1 MKKII
6 LCGIALVAGLMS
18 CTEDYK
24 DWANP
29 QNNAGGEASPKLEM
43 MVEPTAGV
51 IDFATET
58 SDMIQ
63 LFTTNLQE
71 GQVDSYSLQITGDG
85 VDKIVEATC
94 DAEGKMTADKLKS
107 VVKDLFG
114 AAPVQR
120 TLFIKVSAEVKVIS
134 EEGVVVVKRS
144 ANPFE
149 MKVTLD
155 APYIDENGYYVV
167 GNIDG
172 WTYTRVDAYHM
183 KNNGGD
189 VYDNPEFTVDI
200 DAVDGIDTYEIK
212 MIPAADF
219 KDDGSV
225 DSWARTLTALPG
237 VTTKD
242 YEGTFS
248 NTNAGDN
255 IKFDATEDAESYTIT
270 INAMTCTYTIEA
282 NMGGDKSIFD
292 TDPIL
297 YLTGNNYGW
306 GSTWVPLVPIH
317 SNPTKSWRIIYL
329 HKGEEFK
336 FAPQAGWGDDFGMS
350 ATIEDKAGLEPSGD
364 NNIIVGNAG
373 WYLILVDNTEGARK
387 VTFLKPEL
395 YLIGNTAEAGWE
407 VAPSGLF
414 TIPDTDKGKFVSP
427 AFVKDDEVRMCVK
440 FEGIDWWQTE
450 FVVTKDGALDY
461 RGAGGDQARVTVTAG
476 QKCYLNFTNGS
487 GSYK

>member
-18 CTEDYK
+18 CTEDYN
-24 DWANP
+24 DWASPQSNAAGEQNP
-29 QNNAGGEASPKLEM
+29 PLEM
-43 MVEPTAGV
+43 MLQPTVSA
-51 IDFATET
+51 IDFSAVTDET
-58 SDMIQ
+58 IQ

-71 GQVDSYSLQITGDG
+71 GQVESYNVKIEGADIDKDVTIVADEDG
-85 VDKIVEATC
+85 YIKATELK
-94 DAEGKMTADKLKS
+94 DA
-107 VVKDLFG
+107 VKALYG
-114 AAPVQR
+114 AAPVER
-120 TLFIKVSAEVKVIS
+120 TLIVTVSTQVKVTT
-134 EEGVVVVKRS
+134 EEGVIIVKRE
-144 ANPFE
+144 ANPIE
-149 MKVTLD
+149 IKVTLD
-155 APYIDENGYYVV
+155 APYIDANGYYVV

-172 WTYTRVDAYHM
+172 WKNIRVDAYHM
-183 KNNGGD
+183 TNNGGP

-225 DSWARTLTALPG
+225 DSWARALTALPG

>member
-18 CTEDYK
+18 CTEDYN
-24 DWANP
+24 DWASPQSNAAGEQNP
-29 QNNAGGEASPKLEM
+29 PLEM
-43 MVEPTAGV
+43 MLQPTVSA
-51 IDFATET
+51 IDFSAVTDET
-58 SDMIQ
+58 IQ

-71 GQVDSYSLQITGDG
+71 GQVESYNVKIEGADIDKDVTIVADEDG
-85 VDKIVEATC
+85 YIKATELK
-94 DAEGKMTADKLKS
+94 DAVNALY
-107 VVKDLFG
+107 G
-114 AAPVQR
+114 AAPVER
-120 TLFIKVSAEVKVIS
+120 TLIVTVSTQVKVTT
-134 EEGVVVVKRS
+134 EEGVIIVKRE
-144 ANPFE
+144 ANPIE
-149 MKVTLD
+149 IKVTLD
-155 APYIDENGYYVV
+155 APYIDANGYYVV

-172 WTYTRVDAYHM
+172 WKNIRVDAYHM
-183 KNNGGD
+183 TNNGGP

>member
-18 CTEDYK
+18 CTEDYN
-24 DWANP
+24 DWASPQSNAAGEQNP
-29 QNNAGGEASPKLEM
+29 PLEM
-43 MVEPTAGV
+43 MLQPTVSA
-51 IDFATET
+51 IDFSAVTDET
-58 SDMIQ
+58 IQ

-71 GQVDSYSLQITGDG
+71 GQVESYNVKIEGADIDKDVTIVADEDG
-85 VDKIVEATC
+85 YIKATELK
-94 DAEGKMTADKLKS
+94 DA
-107 VVKDLFG
+107 VKALYG
-114 AAPVQR
+114 AAPVER
-120 TLFIKVSAEVKVIS
+120 TLIVTVSTQVKVTT
-134 EEGVVVVKRS
+134 EEGVIIVKRE
-144 ANPFE
+144 ANPIE
-149 MKVTLD
+149 IKVTLD
-155 APYIDENGYYVV
+155 APYIDANGYYVV

-172 WTYTRVDAYHM
+172 WKNIRVDAYHM
-183 KNNGGD
+183 TNNGGP

-440 FEGIDWWQTE
+440 IEGIDWWQTE

-461 RGAGGDQARVTVTAG
+461 RGAGGDQARVTVTTG
-476 QKCYLNFTNGS
+476 QKCYLNFNNGS

>member
-1 MKKII
+1 
-6 LCGIALVAGLMS
+6 
-18 CTEDYK
+18 
-24 DWANP
+24 
-29 QNNAGGEASPKLEM
+29 
-43 MVEPTAGV
+43 
-51 IDFATET
+51 
-58 SDMIQ
+58 
-63 LFTTNLQE
+63 
-71 GQVDSYSLQITGDG
+71 
-85 VDKIVEATC
+85 
-94 DAEGKMTADKLKS
+94 MT
-107 VVKDLFG
+107 
-114 AAPVQR
+114 
-120 TLFIKVSAEVKVIS
+120 
-134 EEGVVVVKRS
+134 
-144 ANPFE
+144 
-149 MKVTLD
+149 
-155 APYIDENGYYVV
+155 
-167 GNIDG
+167 
-172 WTYTRVDAYHM
+172 
-183 KNNGGD
+183 NNGGP

-427 AFVKDDEVRMCVK
+427 AFVQDDEVRMCVK
-440 FEGIDWWQTE
+440 FEGIDWWQTD

>member
-18 CTEDYK
+18 CTEDYN
-24 DWANP
+24 DWASPQSNAAGEQNP
-29 QNNAGGEASPKLEM
+29 PLEM
-43 MVEPTAGV
+43 MLQPTVSA
-51 IDFATET
+51 IDFSAVTDET
-58 SDMIQ
+58 IQ

-71 GQVDSYSLQITGDG
+71 GQVESYNVKIEGADIDKDVTIVADEDG
-85 VDKIVEATC
+85 YIKATELK
-94 DAEGKMTADKLKS
+94 DAVNALY
-107 VVKDLFG
+107 G
-114 AAPVQR
+114 AAPVER
-120 TLFIKVSAEVKVIS
+120 TLIVTVSTQVKVTT
-134 EEGVVVVKRS
+134 EEGVIIVKRE
-144 ANPFE
+144 ANPIE
-149 MKVTLD
+149 IKVTLD
-155 APYIDENGYYVV
+155 APYIDANGYYVV

-172 WTYTRVDAYHM
+172 WKNIRVDTYHM
-183 KNNGGD
+183 TNNGGP

>member
-1 MKKII
+1 MKKIL
-6 LCGIALVAGLMS
+6 LCGIALVTGLMS
-18 CTEDYK
+18 CTEDFT
-24 DWANP
+24 DWAAP
-29 QNNAGGEASPKLEM
+29 QSNTGSDPAEVLELNLT
-43 MVEPTAGV
+43 PTV
-51 IDFATET
+51 SSIDFATYEGET
-58 SDMIQ
+58 VQLFSTNLSKEQTNKYTVDFSGEDTENTATLTTGADGVVTVEDLQKVVSDMYGS
-63 LFTTNLQE
+63 NPKE
-71 GQVDSYSLQITGDG
+71 
-85 VDKIVEATC
+85 
-94 DAEGKMTADKLKS
+94 
-107 VVKDLFG
+107 
-114 AAPVQR
+114 R
-120 TLFIKVSAEVKVIS
+120 TLTVNIS
-134 EEGVVVVKRS
+134 TIATATTVDGDVQVKR
-144 ANPFE
+144 AADPF
-149 MKVTLD
+149 TLKAKLA

-172 WTYTRVDAYHM
+172 WTCTRVDAYHM